1 MKGRNP
7 VPIIL
12 VQDLVKRF
20 NGLEAVAGVTFNV
33 EEGEIFGFL
42 GPNGAGKSTTIKM
55 LCTLLKPTSGRVT
68 LAGFDVARQPD
79 AVRRAIG
86 LVFQDNS
93 LDDRLTAEENLRFHG
108 LLYGLSR
115 STIKERMDEVLAMV
129 DLAGRRRD
137 IVRTFSGGMRRR
149 LEIARGFLHHPKV
162 LFLDE
167 PTVGLD
173 PQTRSAI
180 WQHIHR
186 LRREK
191 NITIFMTTH
200 YMDEAENC
208 DRIAIIDHGR
218 IQALDTPDNLKR
230 QLGGDVITMMT
241 VDDCRLQQEIAARYG
256 IKVIKDEEGLR
267 LQVDDGATFI
277 PRVAADFRGQINS
290 ISLRRPTLDDV
301 FLNLT
306 GRAIREDKI
315 SSAELMRLN
324 RRHGRRRH

>member
-1 MKGRNP
+1 MA
-7 VPIIL
+7 VII

-20 NGLEAVAGVTFNV
+20 NDIPAVDGVTFDV

-42 GPNGAGKSTTIKM
+42 GPNGAGKSTTIKI
-55 LCTLLKPTSGRVT
+55 LCTLLKPTSGRVV
-68 LAGFDVARQPD
+68 LAGLDIARQPD

-86 LVFQDNS
+86 LVFQDNT
-93 LDDRLTAEENLRFHG
+93 LDDRLTAEENLLLHG

-115 STIKERMDEVLAMV
+115 DAIKERMEEVLAMV
-129 DLAGRRRD
+129 DLEGRRRD

-149 LEIARGFLHHPKV
+149 LEIARGFLHHPRV

-173 PQTRSAI
+173 PQTRNAI

-218 IQALDTPDNLKR
+218 IQALDTPENLKR
-230 QLGGDVITMMT
+230 LVGGDVITIKT
-241 VDDCRLQQEIAARYG
+241 ADDARLQKEIAARYNVN
-256 IKVIKDEEGLR
+256 VIKEEEGLR
-267 LQVDDGATFI
+267 LQVEDGAAFI
-277 PRVAADFRGQINS
+277 PQLAADFRGQISS

-301 FLNLT
+301 FLSLT
-306 GRAIREDKI
+306 GRAIREDRI
-315 SSAELMRLN
+315 SVTELMRLN

>member
-1 MKGRNP
+1 
-7 VPIIL
+7 
-12 VQDLVKRF
+12 
-20 NGLEAVAGVTFNV
+20 
-33 EEGEIFGFL
+33 
-42 GPNGAGKSTTIKM
+42 M
-55 LCTLLKPTSGRVT
+55 LCTLLRPTAGRIT

-93 LDDRLTAEENLRFHG
+93 LDDRLTAAENLLLHG

-115 STIKERMDEVLAMV
+115 AAIKERTDEVLAMV
-129 DLAGRRRD
+129 GLSDRRRD

-149 LEIARGFLHHPKV
+149 LEIARGFLHHPRV

-173 PQTRSAI
+173 PQTRNAI
-180 WQHIHR
+180 WQHIHH

-208 DRIAIIDHGR
+208 DRIAIIDYGR

-230 QLGGDVITMMT
+230 RLGGDVVAMIT
-241 VDDCRLQQEIAARYG
+241 VDDSRLRDEIAARYG
-256 IKVIKDEEGLR
+256 LEVIKDEEGLR

-290 ISLRRPTLDDV
+290 IQLRRPTLDDV
-301 FLNLT
+301 FLSLT
-306 GRAIREDKI
+306 GRAIREER
-315 SSAELMRLN
+315 SSAAELRRLN

>member
-1 MKGRNP
+1 M
-7 VPIIL
+7 VIIN

-20 NGLEAVAGVTFNV
+20 NDLEAVAGVSFTV
-33 EEGEIFGFL
+33 EEKEIFGFL

-55 LCTLLKPTSGRVT
+55 LCTLLRPTAGRIT
-68 LAGFDVARQPD
+68 LAGFDVASQPD

-93 LDDRLTAEENLRFHG
+93 LDDRLTAEENLLFHG

-115 STIKERMDEVLAMV
+115 AEIKKRMEEVLAMV
-129 DLAGRRRD
+129 DLAYRRRD

-149 LEIARGFLHHPKV
+149 LEIARGLLHHPQV

-173 PQTRSAI
+173 PQTRNAI

-186 LRREK
+186 LRKEK
-191 NITIFMTTH
+191 DITIFMTTH

-230 QLGGDVITMMT
+230 QLGGDVVTMMT
-241 VDDCRLQQEIAARYG
+241 VDDSRLQQELTSRYG
-256 IKVIKDEEGLR
+256 VRVIKDEEGLR

-301 FLNLT
+301 FLSLT
-306 GRAIREDKI
+306 GRAIREEKLSGAD
-315 SSAELMRLN
+315 LMRLY
-324 RRHGRRRH
+324 RRHGGGRR

>member
-1 MKGRNP
+1 MA
-7 VPIIL
+7 VII

-20 NGLEAVAGVTFNV
+20 NDIPAVDGVTFDV

-42 GPNGAGKSTTIKM
+42 GPNGAGKSTTIKI
-55 LCTLLKPTSGRVT
+55 LCTLLKPTSGRVV
-68 LAGFDVARQPD
+68 LAGLDIARQPD

-86 LVFQDNS
+86 LVFQDNT
-93 LDDRLTAEENLRFHG
+93 LDDRLTAEENLLLHG

-115 STIKERMDEVLAMV
+115 DAIKERMEEVLAMV
-129 DLAGRRRD
+129 DLEGRRRD

-149 LEIARGFLHHPKV
+149 LEIARGFLHHPRV

-173 PQTRSAI
+173 PQTRNAI

-218 IQALDTPDNLKR
+218 IQALDTPENLKR
-230 QLGGDVITMMT
+230 LVGGDVITMKT
-241 VDDCRLQQEIAARYG
+241 ADDARLQKEIAARYNVN
-256 IKVIKDEEGLR
+256 VIKEEEGLR
-267 LQVDDGATFI
+267 LQVEDGAAFI
-277 PRVAADFRGQINS
+277 PQLAADFRGQISS

-301 FLNLT
+301 FLSLT
-306 GRAIREDKI
+306 GRAIREDRI
-315 SSAELMRLN
+315 SVTELMRLN

>member
-1 MKGRNP
+1 MA
-7 VPIIL
+7 VII

-20 NGLEAVAGVTFNV
+20 NDIPAVDGVTFDV

-42 GPNGAGKSTTIKM
+42 GPNGAGKSTTIKI
-55 LCTLLKPTSGRVT
+55 LCTLLKPTSGRVV
-68 LAGFDVARQPD
+68 LAGLDIARQPD

-86 LVFQDNS
+86 LVFQDNT
-93 LDDRLTAEENLRFHG
+93 LDDRLTAEENLLLHG

-115 STIKERMDEVLAMV
+115 DAIKERMEEVLAMV
-129 DLAGRRRD
+129 DLEGRRRD

-149 LEIARGFLHHPKV
+149 LEIARGFLHHPRV

-173 PQTRSAI
+173 PQTRNAI

-218 IQALDTPDNLKR
+218 IQALDTPENLKR
-230 QLGGDVITMMT
+230 LVGGDVITMKT
-241 VDDCRLQQEIAARYG
+241 ADDARLQKEIAARYNVN
-256 IKVIKDEEGLR
+256 VIKEEEGLR
-267 LQVDDGATFI
+267 LQVEDGAAFI
-277 PRVAADFRGQINS
+277 PQLAADFRGQISS

-301 FLNLT
+301 FLSLT
-306 GRAIREDKI
+306 GRAIREDRI
-315 SSAELMRLN
+315 SATELMRLN

>member
-1 MKGRNP
+1 MA
-7 VPIIL
+7 VII

-20 NGLEAVAGVTFNV
+20 NDIPAVDGVTFDV

-42 GPNGAGKSTTIKM
+42 GPNGAGKSTTIKI
-55 LCTLLKPTSGRVT
+55 LCTLLKPTSGRVV
-68 LAGFDVARQPD
+68 LAGLDITRQPD

-86 LVFQDNS
+86 LVFQDNT
-93 LDDRLTAEENLRFHG
+93 LDDRLTAEENLLLHG

-115 STIKERMDEVLAMV
+115 DAIKERMEEVLAIV
-129 DLAGRRRD
+129 DLEGRRRD

-149 LEIARGFLHHPKV
+149 LEIARGFLHHPRV

-173 PQTRSAI
+173 PQTRNAI

-218 IQALDTPDNLKR
+218 IQALDTPENLKR
-230 QLGGDVITMMT
+230 LVGGDVITIKT
-241 VDDCRLQQEIAARYG
+241 ADDARLQKEIAARYNVN
-256 IKVIKDEEGLR
+256 VIKEEEGLR
-267 LQVDDGATFI
+267 LQVEDGAAFI
-277 PRVAADFRGQINS
+277 PQLAADFRGQISS

-301 FLNLT
+301 FLSLT
-306 GRAIREDKI
+306 GRAIREDRI
-315 SSAELMRLN
+315 SVTELMRLN

>member
-1 MKGRNP
+1 MA
-7 VPIIL
+7 VII

-20 NGLEAVAGVTFNV
+20 NDIPAVDGVTFDV

-42 GPNGAGKSTTIKM
+42 GPNGAGKSTTIKI
-55 LCTLLKPTSGRVT
+55 LCTLLKPTSGRVV
-68 LAGFDVARQPD
+68 LAGLDIARQPD

-86 LVFQDNS
+86 LVFQDNT
-93 LDDRLTAEENLRFHG
+93 LDDRLTAEENLLLHG

-115 STIKERMDEVLAMV
+115 DAIKERMEEVLAMV
-129 DLAGRRRD
+129 DLEGRRRD

-149 LEIARGFLHHPKV
+149 LEIARGFLHHPRV

-173 PQTRSAI
+173 PQTRNAI

-218 IQALDTPDNLKR
+218 IQALDTPENLKR
-230 QLGGDVITMMT
+230 LVGGDVITMKT
-241 VDDCRLQQEIAARYG
+241 ADDARLQKEIAARYNVN
-256 IKVIKDEEGLR
+256 VIKEEEGLR
-267 LQVDDGATFI
+267 LQVEDGAAFI
-277 PRVAADFRGQINS
+277 PQLAADFRGQISS

-301 FLNLT
+301 F
-306 GRAIREDKI
+306 
-315 SSAELMRLN
+315 
-324 RRHGRRRH
+324 

>member
-1 MKGRNP
+1 MA
-7 VPIIL
+7 VII

-20 NGLEAVAGVTFNV
+20 NDIPAVDGVTFDV

-42 GPNGAGKSTTIKM
+42 GPNGAGKSTTIKI
-55 LCTLLKPTSGRVT
+55 LCTLLKPTSGRVV
-68 LAGFDVARQPD
+68 LAGLDIARQPD

-86 LVFQDNS
+86 LVFQDNT
-93 LDDRLTAEENLRFHG
+93 LDDRLTAEENLLLHG

-115 STIKERMDEVLAMV
+115 DAIKERMEEVLAIV
-129 DLAGRRRD
+129 DLEGRRRD

-149 LEIARGFLHHPKV
+149 LEIARGFLHHPRV

-173 PQTRSAI
+173 PQTRNAI

-218 IQALDTPDNLKR
+218 IQALDTPENLKR
-230 QLGGDVITMMT
+230 LVGGDVITIKT
-241 VDDCRLQQEIAARYG
+241 ADDARLQKEIAARYNVN
-256 IKVIKDEEGLR
+256 VIKEEEGLR
-267 LQVDDGATFI
+267 LQVEDGAAFI
-277 PRVAADFRGQINS
+277 PQLAADFRGQISS

-301 FLNLT
+301 FLSLT
-306 GRAIREDKI
+306 GRAIREDRI
-315 SSAELMRLN
+315 SVTELMRLN